1 MREESER
8 SIESRKYVCYSDS
21 WGEDYVIVGGDESC
35 CHLLTDDGE
44 LSNKEFVS
52 VMKHRMMRGLEK
64 PKDTGFIKRLAA
76 IGKCAKQHN
85 PFFD

>member
-1 MREESER
+1 M
-8 SIESRKYVCYSDS
+8 ILM
-21 WGEDYVIVGGDESC
+21 VGGIGLVTVWADESYL
-35 CHLLTDDGE
+35 LLTDDGE

-76 IGKCAKQHN
+76 IGKCAKTHN